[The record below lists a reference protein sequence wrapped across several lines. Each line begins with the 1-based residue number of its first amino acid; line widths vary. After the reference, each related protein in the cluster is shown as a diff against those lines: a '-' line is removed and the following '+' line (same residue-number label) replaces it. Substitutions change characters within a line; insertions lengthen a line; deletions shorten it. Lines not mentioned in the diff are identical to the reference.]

1 MKSLN
6 IIRTI
11 LVVTA
16 LVTALITANSAI
28 SAQPVNRMQA
38 ATLEKTGVI
47 SARGAYSLSELENKL
62 KMQAMDAGATG
73 HLITGVTGNNLLNGT
88 ATLYR

>member
-11 LVVTA
+11 LV
-16 LVTALITANSAI
+16 VTALITANSAI

-47 SARGAYSLSELENKL
+47 SARWAYSLSELENKL
-62 KMQAMDAGATG
+62 KMQAMDAGATE
-73 HLITGVTGNNLLNGT
+73 HLIIGVTGNNLLNGT
-88 ATLYR
+88 ATFYR